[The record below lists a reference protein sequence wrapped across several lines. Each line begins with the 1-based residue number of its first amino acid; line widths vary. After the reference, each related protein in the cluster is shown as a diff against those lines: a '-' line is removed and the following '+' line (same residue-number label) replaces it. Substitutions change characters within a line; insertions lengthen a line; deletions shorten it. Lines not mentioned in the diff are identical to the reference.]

1 MRYYVVLAS
10 AALLQAQNV
19 PEITAGVDEIAAPGV
34 PGFVAVY
41 GAGAEAVAVGATAN
55 ATRSAV
61 LAVASVG
68 LGRVAAFSHDG
79 YLAGAAFGI
88 GHTQRLLLNL
98 ARWTSRKESPRVG
111 AIGAPDIVTM
121 ARANNLQADAATV
134 DNAASFDV
142 VFVRGSGYTRDG
154 AEKLRD
160 YAERGGGL
168 IAAVTGWGW
177 AQLNPNVSLRDDAPF
192 NTMFASAGIQWTDGT
207 VSRTSANGFT
217 TRAAIPRTVHADTAW
232 TLVETGTALTTAE
245 RNQVSQTLTQAVRF
259 LPRGDEAWS
268 PRLTALLEREVVP
281 SDRNPIG
288 AARMMDRL
296 AIAVQSQVLDETPA
310 QEVRAH
316 KASVVFPGAVPG
328 GAARVSKQ
336 VKIPLATPDRHSL
349 GLYAVAG
356 EPMRVELPASAVG
369 LGLRVRIGAH
379 SDNLFNLDTWR
390 RMPVITRTWPLN
402 RRETIVASPY
412 GGVVYIEVPRGR
424 TGEID
429 VAIEGAVEAPLYI
442 SGVTDPAEW
451 NTIRERP
458 GPWAEIGSDRMI
470 VTVPSELVRKI
481 DDPEHVARTWI
492 RLLDLAG
499 DLAQIPAERARP
511 ERFVTDE
518 QISAGYMHAGYPL
531 MCHLDQAANLVDPTH
546 ILTEGNWGFFHEVG
560 HNHQNGDW
568 TFEGTTEVTVN
579 LFSLYIYEHLTGI
592 PPKQHPRGNEAFLRE
607 QMAKF
612 DFAKPDFE
620 KWKADPFLALAMYV
634 QLQHEFGWDAYKSIF
649 AKYLALPA
657 AERPRN
663 DAEKRDQ
670 WMTRFSREVGRN
682 LGPFFQK
689 WGLPVSAEAMR
700 SIETLPVWMPEGW

>member
-1 MRYYVVLAS
+1 
-10 AALLQAQNV
+10 
-19 PEITAGVDEIAAPGV
+19 
-34 PGFVAVY
+34 
-41 GAGAEAVAVGATAN
+41 
-55 ATRSAV
+55 
-61 LAVASVG
+61 
-68 LGRVAAFSHDG
+68 
-79 YLAGAAFGI
+79 
-88 GHTQRLLLNL
+88 
-98 ARWTSRKESPRVG
+98 
-111 AIGAPDIVTM
+111 M

-134 DNAASFDV
+134 DIAASFDV

-154 AEKLRD
+154 AEKLRN

-177 AQLNPNVSLRDDAPF
+177 AQLNPNLSLRDDAPF
-192 NTMFASAGIQWTDGT
+192 NAMFAGAGVQWTDGT
-207 VSRTSANGFT
+207 VSRTTQNGFT
-217 TRAAIPRTVHADTAW
+217 TRAAIPRAVHADAAW
-232 TLVETGTALTTAE
+232 TLVETGAALTTSE

-268 PRLTALLEREVVP
+268 PRLTALLDREVVP
-281 SDRNPIG
+281 SARNPIG

-296 AIAVQSQVLDETPA
+296 VIAVQSQVLDETPP

-316 KASVVFPGAVPG
+316 KAAAVFPGAVAP
-328 GAARVSKQ
+328 GAARVSNQ
-336 VKIPLATPDRHSL
+336 VKIPLAKPDRHGI
-349 GLYAVAG
+349 GLYVVAG
-356 EPMRVELPASAVG
+356 EPLRVEIPASAIG

-390 RMPVITRTWPLN
+390 RMPVIARTWPLN
-402 RRETIVASPY
+402 KRETIVASPY

-424 TGEID
+424 TGEVD

-481 DDPEHVARTWI
+481 DAPEHIARTWI

-499 DLAQIPAERARP
+499 DLAQIPVERARP

-546 ILTEGNWGFFHEVG
+546 ILTDGNWGFFHEVG

-579 LFSLYIYEHLTGI
+579 LFPLYIYEHLTGI
-592 PPKQHPRGNEAFLRE
+592 PPKQHPRGNDAFLRE

-689 WGLPVSAEAMR
+689 WGVPVSAEALR
-700 SIETLPVWMPEGW
+700 AVAELPVWMPEGW

>member
-1 MRYYVVLAS
+1 LLAS
-10 AALLQAQNV
+10 AALLRAQSAA
-19 PEITAGVDEIAAPGV
+19 EITAGVDEIAAPGV
-34 PGFVAVY
+34 PGFVTVY
-41 GAGAEAVAVGATAN
+41 GANAEAVAVGATAN

-61 LAVASVG
+61 LAVATAG
-68 LGRVAAFSHDG
+68 LGRVGAFSHDG
-79 YLAGAAFGI
+79 YLASAAFGA
-88 GHTQRLLLNL
+88 GQTQRLLLNL
-98 ARWTSRKESPRVG
+98 ARWASRKDSPRVG

-121 ARANNLQADAATV
+121 ARANNLQADAATA

-142 VFVRGSGYTRDG
+142 VFVRGSAYTRAD

-160 YAERGGGL
+160 YVDRGGGL
-168 IAAVTGWGW
+168 IAAATGWGW
-177 AQLNPNVSLRDDAPF
+177 AQLNPNLTLRDDAPF
-192 NTMFASAGIQWTDGT
+192 NTMFAGAGIQWTDGT
-207 VSRTSANGFT
+207 VSRTTANGFT
-217 TRAAIPRTVHADTAW
+217 TRVVIPRAVHAESAW
-232 TLVETGTALTTAE
+232 TMADSGAAPTAAE
-245 RNQVSQTLTQAVRF
+245 RNQLSQTLTQAVRF
-259 LPRGDEAWS
+259 LPREEPVWT
-268 PRLTALLEREVVP
+268 PRLTALFEREVVP
-281 SDRNPIG
+281 SARNPIG

-316 KASVVFPGAVPG
+316 KAAAVFPGAVASD
-328 GAARVSKQ
+328 AARVSRQ
-336 VKIPLATPDRHSL
+336 VKIALHVPDRHSL
-349 GLYAVAG
+349 GLYAAAG
-356 EPMRVELPASAVG
+356 EPLRIEIPASATG

-379 SDNLFNLDTWR
+379 SDNLFNVDTWR
-390 RMPVITRTWPLN
+390 RMPVIARTWPLN
-402 RRETIVASPY
+402 KRETIVASPY
-412 GGVVYIEVPRGR
+412 GGVVYIESPRGR
-424 TGEID
+424 TGEIE

-470 VTVPSELVRKI
+470 VTVPSELVRGI

-492 RLLDLAG
+492 RLLDLAA
-499 DLAQIPAERARP
+499 DLAQIPIERARP

-531 MCHLDQAANLVDPTH
+531 MCHLDQAANLADPAH
-546 ILTEGNWGFFHEVG
+546 ILTAGNWGFFHEVG
-560 HNHQNGDW
+560 HNHQSADW
-568 TFEGTTEVTVN
+568 TFDGTIEVTVN

-592 PPKQHPRGNEAFLRE
+592 PPKRHPRGNDAFLRE
-607 QMAKF
+607 QMAKY
-612 DFAKPDFE
+612 DFARPDFE

-634 QLQHEFGWDAYKSIF
+634 QLQHAFGWDTYKSIF

-670 WMTRFSREVGRN
+670 WLTRYSREVGRN

-689 WGLPVSAEAMR
+689 WGVPVSAEALR
-700 SIETLPVWMPEGW
+700 SVEGLPVWMPEGW